1 MTGQETQQDVI
12 KAISDKLAELEDLQL
27 VNKLDI
33 INVKNELDKS
43 SLSGGPSVGDM
54 EKISEL
60 KELVAKSD
68 KLKKSERIAS
78 EIEEMKAQFDKIKKS
93 DSAGLRHDFE
103 SLSKEFTELK
113 GRVSSTE
120 KKGAFQKGAKLESPD
135 LEELR
140 KRVGKLESA
149 HPSDI
154 DLEIPEE
161 IREELSKINGKVS
174 ALEKSKP
181 SATAGRMEK
190 VDELSGKI
198 ASLIK
203 STEEQRERIAGL
215 ESSIS
220 APAPAPAGKKG
231 KAAKAAS
238 VPAVIIGRLDRLEKA
253 ISGMR
258 PAAGKAPAEAPEKL
272 TLLKDELSTLKSK
285 VEGLEKKSVKI
296 PVPATAKASAGVSG
310 TALSRLQERM
320 DGIEKGLEKASKLA
334 MNLRPIEMP
343 APQSAPK
350 ASKELELKIKELE
363 KMMGSGVGEVRF
375 RAVEKKI
382 DDIREWLP
390 EYIDNKVEKKLSE
403 MDRKV
408 GGKVKELESLKKEM
422 IDSTIEQMLAQPS
435 TVGKMLGEKIKKQV
449 GDMQERLKKFDS
461 IVKPSDAKLTSL
473 LRDIA
478 DTEKDVA
485 RMREEMK
492 GFKSVGR
499 EELQDMGIEIKA
511 LAARLN
517 SVHATASAKG
527 GESSDVSSV
536 LRDLEILKTKSDWLE
551 STVHKLDLEKI
562 YAKIDELEGMVRY
575 TTSQTGSSGPIVLE

>member
-1 MTGQETQQDVI
+1 MTGTETQQDVI

-60 KELVAKSD
+60 RELVSKSD
-68 KLKKSERIAS
+68 KLRKSERIAS
-78 EIEEMKAQFDKIKKS
+78 EIEEMKAQFDKIKKL

-103 SLSKEFTELK
+103 SLSKEFEELK

-120 KKGAFQKGAKLESPD
+120 KKGAREKGAKLASPD

-140 KRVGKLESA
+140 QRIGKLESA

-161 IREELSKINGKVS
+161 IREELSKIRGKVS

-181 SATAGRMEK
+181 SASADRMEK
-190 VDELSGKI
+190 VDELSGRI

-203 STEEQRERIAGL
+203 AIEEQRERITGL
-215 ESSIS
+215 ESSLS
-220 APAPAPAGKKG
+220 APAPAGKKG
-231 KAAKAAS
+231 KALKVAS
-238 VPAVIIGRLDRLEKA
+238 VPPVIVGRLDRLEKA
-253 ISGMR
+253 IAGMR
-258 PAAGKAPAEAPEKL
+258 PAAGKASAGAQEKIAP
-272 TLLKDELSTLKSK
+272 LKDELSALKSK
-285 VEGLEKKSVKI
+285 VEGLEKKSLKI
-296 PVPATAKASAGVSG
+296 PVPATAKASAGAQG
-310 TALSRLQERM
+310 QGLSEMRERM
-320 DGIEKGLEKASKLA
+320 ERIEKGLENASKLA

-343 APQSAPK
+343 ASQGVPK
-350 ASKELELKIKELE
+350 ASRELELKIKDLE
-363 KMMGSGVGEVRF
+363 KMVGSGVGEVRF

-390 EYIDNKVEKKLSE
+390 EYIDNKVEKKLS
-403 MDRKV
+403 DIDHKV
-408 GGKVKELESLKKEM
+408 GGKVKEMESLKKEM

-435 TVGKMLGEKIKKQV
+435 TVGKMLGEKIRKQV
-449 GDMQERLKKFDS
+449 GDMQEKLKKFDS

-478 DTEKDVA
+478 DTQKEIG
-485 RMREEMK
+485 RMREDMK

-499 EELQDMGIEIKA
+499 DELQDMGIEIKA
-511 LAARLN
+511 LATRLN

-575 TTSQTGSSGPIVLE
+575 TTSQAGSSGPIVLE